1 MRKRLP
7 STQALQA
14 FEAAARHE
22 SFTRAAQELSLTQ
35 GAVCRQ
41 VAGLEALVGVPL
53 FQRARRGVRL
63 TDAGERYSRLVRRQ
77 LDALERDTQA
87 VMAHQGGGVLELAVV
102 PTFATRW
109 LLPRLTALRTER
121 PGLQVNM
128 ATRTHPFLFE
138 DTEFDAAIYSGDPRW
153 PGTQAHFLMR
163 ENPVP
168 VCSPE
173 LARGPLDAAD
183 IAALPLLQQST
194 RPTAWR
200 EWFASA
206 GVTAPAALAGM
217 RLELFSMLS
226 QAAGDGL
233 GVALIPPFLI
243 QRELAQGTLAV
254 LNPHSGP
261 GQRAFHLIV
270 PERKAGLPA
279 LAHFRDWL
287 VGQSQGD
294 EARQSGA
301 PDLTASS
308 PPRPGTARNGPPASR
323 PGPR

>member
-109 LLPRLTALRTER
+109 LLPRLAALRAER

-206 GVTAPAALAGM
+206 GVVAPAALAGM

-294 EARQSGA
+294 EAR
-301 PDLTASS
+301 
-308 PPRPGTARNGPPASR
+308 
-323 PGPR
+323 